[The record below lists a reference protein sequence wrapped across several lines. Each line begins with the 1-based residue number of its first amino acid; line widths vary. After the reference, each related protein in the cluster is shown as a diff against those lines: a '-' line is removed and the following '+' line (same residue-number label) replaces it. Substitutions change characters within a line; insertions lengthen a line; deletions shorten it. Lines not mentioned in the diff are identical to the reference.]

1 MSQPI
6 LRKLK
11 AFCML
16 INMFKENALI
26 VTRRLI
32 LDQYYWF
39 SYYKNQINKSWLIVI
54 WIVYLGYLHAI
65 QAMYQEKVDSCLIQL
80 QYCTYIRP
88 QDLNFWLCIRNWI
101 KIHQKYSTNVST
113 RRAGMRALAPDIWL
127 CPAVGGCGVCCR
139 T

>member
-113 RRAGMRALAPDIWL
+113 RRAGMRALARDICL
-127 CPAVGGCGVCCR
+127 CFGQSSSRGLL
-139 T
+139 